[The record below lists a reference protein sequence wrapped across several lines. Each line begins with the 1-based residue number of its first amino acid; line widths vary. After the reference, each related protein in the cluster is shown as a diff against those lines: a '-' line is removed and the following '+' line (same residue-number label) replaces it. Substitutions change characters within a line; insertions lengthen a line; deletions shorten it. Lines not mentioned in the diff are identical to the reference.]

1 MHIKGTAAF
10 KTEMLIQLLYGLST
24 LFSVVSIH
32 FEDCWT
38 EDIDL
43 VFALD
48 CKYPVQGIEVKIRN
62 ILLNSFIPPDSDYT
76 PRSFRVSVT
85 DLRSPDNVTFSD
97 IDNIEQYDSAFFN
110 VCSSYKDVLNDD
122 QLYKNKLQIG
132 NYSSLLV
139 IYIVQCIQFENWI
152 YYPRHNRSFVVVIK
166 NKACYSLHLEINH
179 YVDADDELKENHEL
193 SVMLCDRCS
202 TRWFPLRNEDDEIT
216 SCFHIRQNVKNV
228 SWKDASNYCTKKK
241 SHLATL
247 EDTWE
252 SHHLKSKLKE
262 IFNYNTNTSLSHTGF
277 QKAVFIGMYQ
287 KNTWNTGHLTWV
299 NDRPVVTLIYKEI
312 NLPGCNNTSN
322 QFCFLWR
329 IGDTDHPGIRP
340 IDFES
345 CTRQL
350 SADTLCEYEIK
361 RYSGVK
367 NLYRLKLPDFV
378 LTDEILQNKSN
389 AFVIPTLSASYMS
402 TSNGEYIN
410 NALDKKLFPTFAC
423 DKGGPHISYIY
434 VCDGVRDCPAG
445 EDEQICAFDETEC
458 NKVNKFI
465 CSTPSVKGTAC
476 VSMDARCNMIED
488 CPDGSDELDCDE
500 CSGTPCDG
508 ASCIS
513 NLWYVN
519 CSFQSPNY
527 NNITVITTYM
537 TVFENYMDDISLI
550 DFITICDHSDIEL
563 QNLTDENIKLVLM
576 NNTSKWAPRC
586 LYLRGKFGQIL
597 GCPDRSHLFDCEHF
611 QCPYGFVKCFQ
622 SYCIPT
628 NLVNDNTKDCPYGQD
643 ENLDFKQ
650 FFLLSYFSCY
660 DSNILIHLVQVCDG
674 ERLCPRGDD
683 ELNCDVHCPV
693 DLICLD
699 GTVTVNSTMTVVDL
713 SVLPPNTTYLN
724 ISGVDVSIVKAND
737 KLSFSKLL
745 VFIASHCNITDVVHF
760 RFQLTSVYLVDL
772 SFNQLTKLVAN
783 DFLSD
788 FTKLYVVNISHN
800 RQLTTID
807 VNYFRQ
813 FKYLTSLD
821 LSFTRI
827 TQVNVYFNPKL
838 NIINLQ
844 QTHLTR
850 LNLSY
855 NSSFEQIDLRGP
867 NISEHQCQSEKLSL
881 STCDDL
887 IGDNL
892 KRILLWFVAIS
903 AVFGNAAVLVYRIF
917 IDKATYKLTY
927 GSFVICL
934 GFSDLLMGVYLV
946 IIGGVDLYYRDVYI
960 GHQMSWRQSTL
971 CQFSG
976 VLATISGETSTF
988 FIFLITFERYL
999 TIRFPFGQYSF
1010 SQLTRNLS
1018 ILLSWLLGFLLA
1030 FIPLIFQ
1037 DLSLYSAS
1045 GVCLGFPLRT
1055 STGPSWIYSVVIF
1068 LFLNSLLFVII
1079 ACGQVA
1085 IYYHIHENS
1094 AKFRNSS
1101 QHSARRA
1108 GDITVAKQLALVLM
1122 SNFICWFPV
1131 CVLGLRTVVSDFEVD
1146 RLTYAW
1152 IVTVVLPVNAALN
1165 PFLYTIPRIYKMWED
1180 YKNGSQR
1187 SSPSCS
1193 KTMITQSS

>member
-32 FEDCWT
+32 FEDCWS

-48 CKYPVQGIEVKIRN
+48 CKYPVPGIEVKIRN
-62 ILLNSFIPPDSDYT
+62 ILFNSFIPPDSDYT
-76 PRSFRVSVT
+76 PRSFKVSVT

-97 IDNIEQYDSAFFN
+97 IDNIQQYDSAFFN
-110 VCSSYKDVLNDD
+110 VCSSYKDGLNDK
-122 QLYKNKLQIG
+122 QLYENKLQFG
-132 NYSSLLV
+132 NYSSLFV
-139 IYIVQCIQFENWI
+139 IYLVQCTQFEKGIYNRRNDRFFWI
-152 YYPRHNRSFVVVIK
+152 FIND
-166 NKACYSLHLEINH
+166 KACFNLHLDKYH

-193 SVMLCDRCS
+193 SVILCDQCS
-202 TRWFPLRNEDDEIT
+202 TRWFPVRNKRDKIT
-216 SCFHIRQNVKNV
+216 SCFFIRENVKDI
-228 SWKDASNYCTKKK
+228 SWKDAANYCKKK
-241 SHLATL
+241 NSHLATL
-247 EDTWE
+247 EDPWDF
-252 SHHLKSKLKE
+252 HNLKTELKRF
-262 IFNYNTNTSLSHTGF
+262 FNYTTHLPLSHTGL

-287 KNTWNTGHLTWV
+287 KSVWSTGHLMWV
-299 NDRPVVTLIYKEI
+299 NDRQVVTSIYREI
-312 NLPGCNNTSN
+312 NLPSCNNTSN
-322 QFCFLWR
+322 QFCFLWT
-329 IGDTDHPGIRP
+329 IGDIDQSGIRH

-345 CTRQL
+345 CTTLL
-350 SADTLCEYEIK
+350 SAYTLCEYEIK
-361 RYSGVK
+361 RYSGEGNV
-367 NLYRLKLPDFV
+367 YRLYIPHFFLIGDVLENKRNTFV
-378 LTDEILQNKSN
+378 FHS
-389 AFVIPTLSASYMS
+389 LSASYKS
-402 TSNGEYIN
+402 TSNSEYIN
-410 NALDKKLFPTFAC
+410 DHKVLDKKSYPSFAC
-423 DKGGPHISYIY
+423 GKGGPHISYVY
-434 VCDGVRDCPAG
+434 VCDGLRDCPAG

-500 CSGTPCDG
+500 CNGTPCDG
-508 ASCIS
+508 ASCIP
-513 NLWYVN
+513 NNWYVN
-519 CSFQSPNY
+519 CSLQSPNY
-527 NNITVITTYM
+527 NNLPVIASMIVTD
-537 TVFENYMDDISLI
+537 NYMDDIELI
-550 DFITICDHSDIEL
+550 DFITICDQSDIERH
-563 QNLTDENIKLVLM
+563 NLTDENIKLVLM
-576 NNTSKWAPRC
+576 NNTSMWAPRC

-597 GCPDRSHLFDCEHF
+597 GCPDRSHLIDCEYF
-611 QCPYGFVKCFQ
+611 QCPYGFVKCSK

-643 ENLDFKQ
+643 ENLEFKQ
-650 FFLLSYFSCY
+650 FLLLNYFSCY
-660 DSNILIHLVQVCDG
+660 DSDIHIHFLQICDG
-674 ERLCPRGDD
+674 QRQCPRGDD
-683 ELNCDVHCPV
+683 ELNCNVHCPV
-693 DLICLD
+693 GFVCLD
-699 GTVTVNSTMTVVDL
+699 GAVTVNITMTVVDL
-713 SVLPPNTTYLN
+713 TVLPPNTTYLN
-724 ISGVDVSIVKAND
+724 ISGVDALMVKAND

-772 SFNQLTKLVAN
+772 SFNQLTQLVAN

-788 FTKLYVVNISHN
+788 FTKL
-800 RQLTTID
+800 
-807 VNYFRQ
+807 
-813 FKYLTSLD
+813 
-821 LSFTRI
+821 
-827 TQVNVYFNPKL
+827 
-838 NIINLQ
+838 
-844 QTHLTR
+844 
-850 LNLSY
+850 
-855 NSSFEQIDLRGP
+855 GP

-927 GSFVICL
+927 SSFVICL

-946 IIGGVDLYYRDVYI
+946 IIGTVDLYYRDVYI

-988 FIFLITFERYL
+988 VIFLITFERYL

-1085 IYYHIHENS
+1085 IFYHIHENS

-1108 GDITVAKQLALVLM
+1108 GDITVAKQLALVVM

-1146 RLTYAW
+1146 RQTYAW